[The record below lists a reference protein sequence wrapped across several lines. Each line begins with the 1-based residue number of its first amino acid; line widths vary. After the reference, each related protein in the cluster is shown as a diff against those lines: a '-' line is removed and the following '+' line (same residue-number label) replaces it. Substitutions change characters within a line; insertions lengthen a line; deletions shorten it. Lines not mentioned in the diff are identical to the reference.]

1 MHLRNSSNQ
10 RGSSTLKRREGM
22 RLTET
27 VKDGRIS
34 SAQESEELEIVIKVA
49 AEKLLIK
56 AVVLKETVIWD
67 MKCQK
72 EME

>member
-1 MHLRNSSNQ
+1 
-10 RGSSTLKRREGM
+10 M

-27 VKDGRIS
+27 VKDGRIF
-34 SAQESEELEIVIKVA
+34 SAQESEELEIVFKVA